1 MRVAALSD
9 FHIGL
14 SGRTDAFGHVPE
26 AFAAFLDRL
35 LDTHDHVVLLGDVF
49 TADHAAVW
57 GRAFACAHLRRIL
70 TRTGWLTDRLA
81 DPRVHYVH
89 GNHDLA
95 AGDVLGAAERLVLG
109 SGSLRVLFVHGH
121 QFDPVARRALRLA
134 QAGTWA
140 TGRMRAAGA
149 RRIAQWFEDRDV
161 EIKDARFRG
170 AHGPYAQAANALCRD
185 ADVRAVVMGH
195 THAARVD
202 IVEHGLSLNT
212 GTCSGG
218 RRELVSLDLAS
229 GTGTL
234 IRGFERVPISLLK

>member
-9 FHIGL
+9 LHVGL
-14 SGRTDAFGHVPE
+14 DQRTDAFGHEVSV
-26 AFAAFLDRL
+26 FTAFLDQL
-35 LDTHDHVVLLGDVF
+35 IATHDRVVLVGDVF

-57 GRAFACAHLRRIL
+57 GASHARAHLRRIL
-70 TRTGWLTDRLA
+70 TRAPWLADRLA
-81 DPRVHYVH
+81 DPRVHYVR

-95 AGDVLGAAERLVLG
+95 AGHVLGAAERVLLSCG
-109 SGSLRVLFVHGH
+109 AVRVLFVHGH

-134 QAGTWA
+134 QAATWA

-149 RRIAQWFEDRDV
+149 PRIAQWFEDRDV
-161 EIKDARFRG
+161 AIKDARFRG
-170 AHGPYAQAANALCRD
+170 ALGPYARAANTLCRD
-185 ADVRAVVMGH
+185 ERLSAVVMGH

-202 IVEHGLSLNT
+202 PVEHGLSLNT

-218 RRELVSLDLAS
+218 RREMVSLDLEA

-234 IRGFERVPISLLK
+234 TRGFERVPISLLK

>member
-9 FHIGL
+9 LHIGL
-14 SGRTDAFGHVPE
+14 DGRTDAFGHDAG
-26 AFAAFLDRL
+26 AFAAFVDELLATHDRL
-35 LDTHDHVVLLGDVF
+35 VLLGDVF

-57 GRAFACAHLRRIL
+57 GPSHARAHLRRIL
-70 TRTGWLTDRLA
+70 TRVPWLADRLA
-81 DPRVHYVH
+81 DPRVQYVY
-89 GNHDLA
+89 GNHDLV
-95 AGDVLGAAERLVLG
+95 AGDVLGAAERVVLA
-109 SGSLRVLFVHGH
+109 SGAVRVLFVHGH

-149 RRIAQWFEDRDV
+149 RGLAQWFEDRDV
-161 EIKDARFRG
+161 AIKDARFRG
-170 AHGPYAQAANALCRD
+170 PRGPYAQAADALCRD
-185 ADVRAVVMGH
+185 ADVCAVVMGH

-202 IVEHGLSLNT
+202 AVEHGLSLNT

-218 RRELVSLDLAS
+218 RRELISLDLET

-234 IRGFERVPISLLK
+234 TRGFERVPISLLK

>member
-9 FHIGL
+9 LHIGL
-14 SGRTDAFGHVPE
+14 DGRTDAFGHDGRS
-26 AFAAFLDRL
+26 FASFLDQL
-35 LDTHDHVVLLGDVF
+35 LATHDRVVLLGDVF

-57 GRAFACAHLRRIL
+57 GPSHARAHLRRIL
-70 TRTGWLTDRLA
+70 TRVPWLADRLA

-89 GNHDLA
+89 GNHDLVA
-95 AGDVLGAAERLVLG
+95 SDVLGAAERLVLA
-109 SGSLRVLFVHGH
+109 SGAVRVLFVHGH

-140 TGRMRAAGA
+140 TGRLRAARAPGL
-149 RRIAQWFEDRDV
+149 AQWFEDRDV
-161 EIKDARFRG
+161 AIKDARFRG
-170 AHGPYAQAANALCRD
+170 AQGPYAQAANALCTD
-185 ADVRAVVMGH
+185 ADVCAVVMGH

-202 IVEHGLSLNT
+202 VVERGLSLNT

-218 RRELVSLDLAS
+218 RREMISLDLEA

-234 IRGFERVPISLLK
+234 TRGFERVSISLLK

>member
-14 SGRTDAFGHVPE
+14 SGRTDAFGHESE
-26 AFAAFLDRL
+26 AFASFLDGL
-35 LDTHDHVVLLGDVF
+35 LDAHDRVVLLGDVF

-57 GRAFACAHLRRIL
+57 GPVSARAELRRIL
-70 TRTGWLTDRLA
+70 TRSAWLADRLA
-81 DPRVHYVH
+81 DPRVQYVH

-109 SGSLRVLFVHGH
+109 AGPLRVLFVHGH

-140 TGRMRAAGA
+140 TGRLRAAGVP
-149 RRIAQWFEDRDV
+149 RVAQWFEDRDV
-161 EIKDARFRG
+161 EIKDVRFRG
-170 AHGPYAQAANALCRD
+170 PQGPYAQAANALCRD
-185 ADVRAVVMGH
+185 EDVCAVVMGH

-202 IVEHGLSLNT
+202 VVEHGLSLNT

-218 RRELVSLDLAS
+218 RREWVSLDLGS

-234 IRGFERVPISLLK
+234 TRGFERVPISLLK